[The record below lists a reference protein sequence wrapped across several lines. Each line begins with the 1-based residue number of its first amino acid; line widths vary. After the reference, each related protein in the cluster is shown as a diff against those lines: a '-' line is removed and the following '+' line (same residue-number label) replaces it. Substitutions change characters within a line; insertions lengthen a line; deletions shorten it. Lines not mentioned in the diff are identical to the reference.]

1 MPHPGK
7 LSISDYTYDLPE
19 ERIALHPLA
28 ERDSSKLLVYKNQTI
43 QETVFRELSIH
54 LPEKAMLVFNE
65 SKVIRA
71 RILFQKSSGSFIE
84 LFCLEPGGS
93 FSDFAIALNEKG
105 SCVWYCMVGGLS
117 KWKDPELVRAIHI
130 GDRTIQLT
138 AVIEQRLSD
147 CHLIRFTW
155 DAPDI
160 CMGEILE
167 WAGNMPLPPYIK
179 RSTAVS
185 DTDRYQTIY
194 AKNEG
199 SVAAPTAGLHFTDR
213 VFEALAEK
221 NIQQS
226 AVVLHVGAGTFRP
239 VKSKTMQD
247 HAMHAEWID
256 VSINTIR
263 QWKSHGSQMVA
274 TGTTSMRTMETIYWL
289 GVRCAVQSDTKDFTI
304 HQWDVYEAPLVESNL
319 SRREALE
326 ALEKRMIALKM
337 DRIFTQTSLLIMP
350 GYRFRMTDILI
361 TNFHQPQSTL
371 LLLVAAA
378 IGEHWRTVYE
388 YALKHD
394 FRFLSYGD
402 ASLLYIQDVI

>member
-43 QETVFRELSIH
+43 QETVFRELSVH

-65 SKVIRA
+65 SRVIRA

-93 FSDFAIALNEKG
+93 FSDFAVALNEKG
-105 SCVWYCMVGGLS
+105 SSIWYCMVGGLS
-117 KWKDPELVRAIHI
+117 KWKDPELVSIIQTTNRS
-130 GDRTIQLT
+130 IQLT
-138 AVIEQRLSD
+138 AVIEQRLPD

-155 DAPDI
+155 DDPDV

-167 WAGNMPLPPYIK
+167 WAGDMPLPPYIK
-179 RSTAVS
+179 RSTTES
-185 DTDRYQTIY
+185 DADRYQTIY
-194 AKNEG
+194 AKSDG
-199 SVAAPTAGLHFTDR
+199 SVAAPTAGLHFTER
-213 VFEALAEK
+213 VFDALTKKE
-221 NIQQS
+221 IQRS

-239 VKSKTMQD
+239 VKSKTMHD
-247 HAMHAEWID
+247 HTMHAEWID

-263 QWKSHGSQMVA
+263 QWKTHEGKLIA
-274 TGTTSMRTMETIYWL
+274 TGTTSLRTMETIYWL
-289 GVRCAVQSDTKDFTI
+289 GVRCAVESDTKDFTI
-304 HQWDVYEAPLVESNL
+304 HQWDVYEAPLIESNL

-326 ALEKRMIALKM
+326 ALEHRMTDLNM
-337 DRIFTQTSLLIMP
+337 DRIFMQTSLLIMP

-378 IGEHWRTVYE
+378 IGDHWRNVYD
-388 YALKHD
+388 YALNHD

-402 ASLLYIQDVI
+402 ASLLYLHNIL